1 MESKRVFLLPSEY
14 IVSKQPHR
22 VSTLLGSCVSV
33 CLYNPQAKF
42 GGINHYML
50 PDSPSGV
57 RSAKYGDYSIQTMIQ
72 FMKRGAGD
80 SAGRL
85 EAMIFGGANV
95 VGAIRSGAQIGEKN
109 VAMARDVLRH
119 YNIPIKKDFTGGDT
133 GMKIEYH
140 TWNNEIHHRP
150 IERSQFADT
159 MLAKEKHFDA
169 NKIKVLVVDD
179 SPLVRT
185 LLIRALQDEPD
196 FEVVGEAGDAFEAR
210 QMLLESNPDV
220 VTLDIIM
227 PKMDGV
233 SFLKKLM
240 VYHPLPVIIVS
251 TIAKAGSKAELRAD
265 KIGAV
270 DIIDKEEL
278 KIHNG
283 MDKIK
288 SILVPKIRTASRAMV
303 KKKVIADVAAI

>member
-1 MESKRVFLLPSEY
+1 MEPKRVFLLPSEY

-33 CLYNPQAKF
+33 CLYNRQANF
-42 GGINHYML
+42 GGMNHFML
-50 PDSPSGV
+50 PESPSGV

-85 EAMIFGGANV
+85 EAMIFGGASV
-95 VGAIRSGAQIGEKN
+95 VGAIRSGSHIGEKN
-109 VAMARDVLRH
+109 VDLAREVLRH
-119 YNIPIKKDFTGGDT
+119 YNILVKKDVTGGSS

-150 IERSQFADT
+150 IERSQFAET
-159 MLAKEKHFDA
+159 MLAKEKHFDS
-169 NKIKVLVVDD
+169 NRIKVLVVDD

-185 LLIRALQDEPD
+185 LLVKALQDEPD
-196 FEVVGEAGDAFEAR
+196 LEVVGEAGDAFEAR
-210 QMLLESNPDV
+210 EILLERNPDV
-220 VTLDIIM
+220 ITLDIIM

-240 VYHPLPVIIVS
+240 AYHPMPVIIVS
-251 TIAKAGSKAELRAD
+251 TIAKAGSKVELRAD

-270 DIIDKEEL
+270 DIIDKEVL

-283 MDKIK
+283 LEKIK
-288 SILVPKIRTASRAMV
+288 SILIPKIRTASRALV
-303 KKKVIADVAAI
+303 KKKAMEELAAI